1 MLGFRYKVLVI
12 LIKCSLKIS
21 DSLLS
26 SENRKTFSE
35 IIILLEKFPLSET
48 YGLIVC
54 QKFLFSV
61 QVLGLPL
68 NFVKSSFVICRVT
81 SFRQIWFYLNGFLP
95 LILLWWLF
103 SMFLSEKELLPL
115 KFFFKAVPGY

>member
-35 IIILLEKFPLSET
+35 IIILLEKFPSSET

-54 QKFLFSV
+54 QKFLLSV

-68 NFVKSSFVICRVT
+68 NFVQSSFVICRVT

>member
-1 MLGFRYKVLVI
+1 MLGFRYKVLVT
-12 LIKCSLKIS
+12 LIKYSLKIS

-54 QKFLFSV
+54 QKFLLSV

-68 NFVKSSFVICRVT
+68 NFVQSSFVICRVT

-103 SMFLSEKELLPL
+103 SMFFSEKELLPL
-115 KFFFKAVPGY
+115 KKFFKGVPGY

>member
-1 MLGFRYKVLVI
+1 MLGFRYKVLVT
-12 LIKCSLKIS
+12 LIKYSLKIS

-54 QKFLFSV
+54 QKFLLSV

-68 NFVKSSFVICRVT
+68 NFVQSSFVICRVT

-115 KFFFKAVPGY
+115 KKIFKGVPGY